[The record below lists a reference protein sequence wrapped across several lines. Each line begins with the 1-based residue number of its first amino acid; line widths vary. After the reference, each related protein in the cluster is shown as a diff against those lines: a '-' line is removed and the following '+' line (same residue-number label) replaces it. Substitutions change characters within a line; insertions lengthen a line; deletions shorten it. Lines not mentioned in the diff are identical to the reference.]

1 MENSVNPAVANLL
14 PVLDNPNVR
23 SFLDMIS
30 AAEGTTKHGY
40 NTLFGGGKME
50 SLTDH
55 PRTLFDFTETTGRPN
70 KTTAAGRY
78 QFLSNTWDEQAKKLG
93 LPDFG
98 ERSQDL
104 AAVNLLQERGILPDV
119 LKGNWE
125 TAVKKSGPIWASLP
139 SSPYPQPR
147 QSNEFVMGK
156 LNPNQMYA
164 QTTTSDANTPM
175 ANPRNNPFEA
185 LNEEF
190 RINAAPQAQ
199 ATQNNPFESLNAE
212 FALTPMQSQVA
223 PIERTDPTK
232 QPNTTDAAM
241 NLLRSGGRQLGLTG
255 RAAMEGVGSAIS
267 APTEPLR
274 MATEAISRAAGG
286 PSVSSAET
294 IAQKLANAL
303 GLPKPIE
310 KSVMDS
316 SGQGERFAFDVA
328 KTGFSALPMVSGA
341 RALAPLTG
349 GRSQAVLNQLSAN
362 PAMQA
367 ISAAGAGA
375 GGSIAREYGAPPE
388 MELLAS
394 ILAGVAAPTAAA
406 PIGSGIKAATTALG
420 SKVAPTRFGVQP
432 AQIDELI
439 TNTLGR
445 SGFDFAKVPD
455 QVKTALR
462 NDVANALRTGGTFDE
477 DAMRRLIDIRMIQG
491 ATPTKGMITLDP
503 RQITLE
509 QNLAKSGMNTTNP
522 DLQQLGQIQN
532 ANNQALIRALNE
544 RGAGDVRSPYMLAA
558 GEANVGKISA
568 TDVAKQA
575 ETSALYKAAQDTAGG
590 TIPLDRSGLINNI
603 DAALSAQNKNAFL
616 PPEIRTILNTIA
628 KGETIIEGKK
638 FPVPFDVNALDNLMT
653 TIATASRS
661 TKDGNVKGALK
672 IVRDAIE
679 QTELKPIK
687 ADLGGGLVTAE
698 TGAMLRAADAQPKE
712 LLDALNK
719 ARASHRERM
728 TWIESS
734 KPIDATVNGMQPD
747 QFVRKFVLSG
757 DVADAAAVAKAG
769 DPAATKSAI
778 LTHLKDKALGGQS
791 DELGTFGAASYNKA
805 IKEIGDK
812 KLELFF
818 NPDEITELK
827 RLGRVAGYMT
837 TQPKGSAVNNSN
849 SGALMLGVGIDALG
863 ALGGLPLVGT
873 AIGATAAVPLAKAG
887 ARKVFGGVVNK
898 ADQKEAL
905 NLANALANRVPGI
918 GLGEKLTSGA
928 IYGSLLQNPQL
939 MQQLGQRLNQLTE

>member
-1 MENSVNPAVANLL
+1 
-14 PVLDNPNVR
+14 
-23 SFLDMIS
+23 
-30 AAEGTTKHGY
+30 
-40 NTLFGGGKME
+40 
-50 SLTDH
+50 
-55 PRTLFDFTETTGRPN
+55 
-70 KTTAAGRY
+70 
-78 QFLSNTWDEQAKKLG
+78 
-93 LPDFG
+93 
-98 ERSQDL
+98 
-104 AAVNLLQERGILPDV
+104 
-119 LKGNWE
+119 
-125 TAVKKSGPIWASLP
+125 
-139 SSPYPQPR
+139 
-147 QSNEFVMGK
+147 
-156 LNPNQMYA
+156 
-164 QTTTSDANTPM
+164 
-175 ANPRNNPFEA
+175 
-185 LNEEF
+185 
-190 RINAAPQAQ
+190 
-199 ATQNNPFESLNAE
+199 
-212 FALTPMQSQVA
+212 
-223 PIERTDPTK
+223 
-232 QPNTTDAAM
+232 
-241 NLLRSGGRQLGLTG
+241 
-255 RAAMEGVGSAIS
+255 
-267 APTEPLR
+267 
-274 MATEAISRAAGG
+274 MATEAISQRLGG
-286 PSVSSAET
+286 PSVASAET
-294 IAQKLANAL
+294 IAQRLANAL

-328 KTGFSALPMVSGA
+328 KTGFSALPIVSGA
-341 RALAPLTG
+341 RAVAPFTG

-375 GGSIAREYGAPPE
+375 GGSVAREYGAPPE

-394 ILAGVAAPTAAA
+394 ILGGVAAPTAAA

-432 AQIDELI
+432 AQVDELI

-503 RQITLE
+503 RQVTLE
-509 QNLAKSGMNTTNP
+509 QNLAKSGMNTTDP

-544 RGAGDVRSPYMLAA
+544 RGAGDVQSPYLLAA
-558 GEANVGKISA
+558 GEANVGKITA
-568 TDVAKQA
+568 ADAAKQA
-575 ETSALYKAAQDTAGG
+575 QTSALYKAAENTAGG

-603 DAALSAQNKNAFL
+603 DAALSAKNANAFL
-616 PPEIRTILNTIA
+616 PPEIRNTLNSIA
-628 KGETIIEGKK
+628 KGETIIEGVKY
-638 FPVPFDVNALDNLMT
+638 PVPFDVNALDNLMT

-661 TKDGNVKGALK
+661 TKDGNVRGALK

-791 DELGTFGAASYNKA
+791 DELGSFGAASYNKA
-805 IKEIGDK
+805 IKDIGDK

-818 NPDEITELK
+818 NPDEIQELK

-863 ALGGLPLVGT
+863 AMGGLPFVGT

-887 ARKVFGGVVNK
+887 ARKVFGGAVNK

-918 GLGEKLTSGA
+918 GLGERLTSGA
-928 IYGSLLQNPQL
+928 LYGSLLQNPQL
-939 MQQLGQRLNQLTE
+939 MQQLGQRLNQFRE

>member
-1 MENSVNPAVANLL
+1 MENQANPVVANLL

-30 AAEGTTKHGY
+30 AAEGTTQHGY
-40 NTLFGGGKME
+40 NTLFGGGKVE
-50 SLTDH
+50 SLADH
-55 PRTLFDFTETTGRPN
+55 PRQLFDFTETTGRPN

-78 QFLSNTWDEQAKKLG
+78 QFLSNTWDEQSKKLG

-119 LKGNWE
+119 LQGNWE
-125 TAVKKSGPIWASLP
+125 SAVKKSGPIWASLP

-156 LNPNQMYA
+156 LNPNRMYA
-164 QTTTSDANTPM
+164 QTTTSDANSTM
-175 ANPRNNPFEA
+175 ANPRSNPFEA

-190 RINAAPQAQ
+190 RLGVAPQAQ
-199 ATQNNPFESLNAE
+199 TQQANPFESLNAE
-212 FALTPMQSQVA
+212 FALTPVQSQVA
-223 PIERTDPTK
+223 PIERPEPK
-232 QPNTTDAAM
+232 QQPSTTDTIM
-241 NLLRSGGRQLGLTG
+241 RQLGLTG
-255 RAAMEGVGSAIS
+255 RAAMEGVGSAIG

-286 PSVSSAET
+286 PAVSPAET
-294 IAQKLANAL
+294 IAQRLANAL

-310 KSVMDS
+310 KSVMDNA
-316 SGQGERFAFDVA
+316 GQGERFAFDVA

-341 RALAPLTG
+341 RALAPFTG

-375 GGSIAREYGAPPE
+375 GGSVAREYGAPPE

-432 AQIDELI
+432 AQVDELI

-503 RQITLE
+503 RQVTLE

-544 RGAGDVRSPYMLAA
+544 RGAGDVQSPYLLAA

-568 TDVAKQA
+568 TDAAKQA
-575 ETSALYKAAQDTAGG
+575 QTSALYKAAENTAGG

-603 DAALSAQNKNAFL
+603 DAALSAKNANAFL
-616 PPEIRTILNTIA
+616 PPEIRNTLNSIA
-628 KGETIIEGKK
+628 KGETIIEGVKY
-638 FPVPFDVNALDNLMT
+638 PVPFDVNALDNLMT

-661 TKDGNVKGALK
+661 TKDGNVRGALK

-698 TGAMLRAADAQPKE
+698 TGAMLKAADAQPKE

-769 DPAATKSAI
+769 DSAATKSAI

-791 DELGTFGAASYNKA
+791 DELGSFGAASYNKA
-805 IKEIGDK
+805 IKDIGDK

-818 NPDEITELK
+818 NPDEIQELK

-863 ALGGLPLVGT
+863 AMGGLPFVGT
-873 AIGATAAVPLAKAG
+873 AIGATAAIPFAKAG
-887 ARKVFGGVVNK
+887 ARKMFGGVVNK

-918 GLGEKLTSGA
+918 GLGERLTSGA
-928 IYGSLLQNPQL
+928 MYGSLLQNPDL
-939 MQQLGQRLNQLTE
+939 MQQLGQRLNQLRE

>member
-1 MENSVNPAVANLL
+1 MENQANPAVANLL

-50 SLTDH
+50 SLADH
-55 PRTLFDFTETTGRPN
+55 PRQLFDFTETTGRPN

-119 LKGNWE
+119 LQGNWE

-147 QSNEFVMGK
+147 QSNEFVMGR
-156 LNPNQMYA
+156 LNPNRMYA
-164 QTTTSDANTPM
+164 QTTTSDANPPM
-175 ANPRNNPFEA
+175 ANSRNNPFEA

-190 RINAAPQAQ
+190 RLGAPVQAQ
-199 ATQNNPFESLNAE
+199 SQQKNPFEALNAE
-212 FALTPMQSQVA
+212 FALTPMQSQAA
-223 PIERTDPTK
+223 PIERTEPTK
-232 QPNTTDAAM
+232 QPSTSDTIM
-241 NLLRSGGRQLGLTG
+241 NLLRNGGRQLGLTG
-255 RAAMEGVGSAIS
+255 RAAMEGVGSAIA

-274 MATEAISRAAGG
+274 MATEAISQRLGG
-286 PSVSSAET
+286 PAVASAET
-294 IAQKLANAL
+294 IAQRLANAL

-328 KTGFSALPMVSGA
+328 KTGFSALPIVSGA
-341 RALAPLTG
+341 RAVAPFTG

-375 GGSIAREYGAPPE
+375 GGSVAREYGAPPE

-394 ILAGVAAPTAAA
+394 ILGGVAAPTAAA
-406 PIGSGIKAATTALG
+406 PIGSGIKAATTAVA

-432 AQIDELI
+432 EQVDELI
-439 TNTLGR
+439 TSTLGR

-477 DAMRRLIDIRMIQG
+477 DAMRRLIDIRMVQG

-503 RQITLE
+503 RQVTLE
-509 QNLAKSGMNTTNP
+509 QNLAKSGMNTTDP

-544 RGAGDVRSPYMLAA
+544 RGAGDVQSPYLLAA
-558 GEANVGKISA
+558 GEANVGKITA
-568 TDVAKQA
+568 ADAAKQA
-575 ETSALYKAAQDTAGG
+575 QTSALYKAAENTAGG

-603 DAALSAQNKNAFL
+603 DAALSAKNANAFL
-616 PPEIRTILNTIA
+616 PPEIRNTLNSIA
-628 KGETIIEGKK
+628 KGETIIEGVKY
-638 FPVPFDVNALDNLMT
+638 PVPFDVNALDNLMT

-661 TKDGNVKGALK
+661 TKDGNVRGALK

-791 DELGTFGAASYNKA
+791 DELGSFGAASYNKA
-805 IKEIGDK
+805 IKDLGDK
-812 KLELFF
+812 KLERFF
-818 NPDEITELK
+818 NPDEIQELK

-863 ALGGLPLVGT
+863 AMGGLPFVGT

-887 ARKVFGGVVNK
+887 ARKVFGGAVNK

-918 GLGEKLTSGA
+918 GLGERLTSGA
-928 IYGSLLQNPQL
+928 LYGSLLQNPQL
-939 MQQLGQRLNQLTE
+939 MQQLGQRLNQFRE